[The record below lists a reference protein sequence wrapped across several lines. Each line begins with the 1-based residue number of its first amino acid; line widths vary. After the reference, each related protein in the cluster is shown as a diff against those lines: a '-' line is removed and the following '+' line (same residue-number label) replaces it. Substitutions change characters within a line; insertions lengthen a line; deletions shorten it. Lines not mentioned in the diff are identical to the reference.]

1 MLIEMFLE
9 FIEVSTVPYVRTEV
23 NLYFVLRIVKSSP
36 CPNSILYL
44 FYVINVV
51 PKRWCKNTNLLA
63 FPINCLID
71 CILYSFADIQLAE
84 FIIGT
89 RRIDPCYKG
98 RYKATGC
105 LGLPRNK
112 SR

>member
-23 NLYFVLRIVKSSP
+23 NLYFVLRIVKVITVSD
-36 CPNSILYL
+36 SILYL

-51 PKRWCKNTNLLA
+51 LKGGAKILIFLA

-71 CILYSFADIQLAE
+71 CILYSFADIQWLSLLLA
-84 FIIGT
+84 
-89 RRIDPCYKG
+89 RD
-98 RYKATGC
+98 
-105 LGLPRNK
+105 GLTLLQRK
-112 SR
+112 I